1 MSRHLEFLFFITLF
15 VIIDVLALTGITSYK
30 KLEKDEHRYKYLI
43 VSCILY
49 GIFVPLTLIKL
60 LEYENIGTL
69 NFIWNIFSTI
79 IMISIGYYYFNEKIN
94 KLKIIAFI
102 LGFISLILLYIS
114 DNNNKLRLNYF
125 LYLRSNSSF
134 PPN

>member
-1 MSRHLEFLFFITLF
+1 MSKYLEFLFFITLF
-15 VIIDVLALTGITSYK
+15 VIIDVLALTGITSFK

-43 VSCILY
+43 TSCILY

-79 IMISIGYYYFNEKIN
+79 IMISIGYYYFNEKID
-94 KLKIIAFI
+94 KLKILAFM
-102 LGFISLILLYIS
+102 LGLTSLILLYIS
-114 DNNNKLRLNYF
+114 NNNNNNKL
-125 LYLRSNSSF
+125 S
-134 PPN
+134 